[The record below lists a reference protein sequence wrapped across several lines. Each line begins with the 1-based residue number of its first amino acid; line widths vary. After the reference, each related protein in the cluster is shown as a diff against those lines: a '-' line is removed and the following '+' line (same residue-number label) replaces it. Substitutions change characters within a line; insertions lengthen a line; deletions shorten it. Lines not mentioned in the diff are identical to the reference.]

1 MKQLW
6 MIVLL
11 LGVAALLPALTIT
24 LTTGERYDGQLLSY
38 FRGDYYLLKGDT
50 LYKINNVLVDETSNA
65 TENDLNILLVPSAS
79 GPIDPAAYLN
89 FVDVM
94 QEEQAKG
101 RSFSQ
106 YFAKFHPSLTVGMST
121 MNNFSA
127 SGYALPMVD
136 WLGDNSMEGSVD
148 ADLRLGYEVGKG
160 TEMGLGATYMGDKGF
175 KNNKDLKMAYL
186 PLYGFLRH
194 QLGGFSS
201 YGFAAFGQIG
211 YGLSTTNDGFIY
223 SQYYNYEDEE
233 YIPVETNGD
242 VYLDVYDTLGGVCF
256 GFGLESTLG
265 KYLVLSASYR
275 SYSGSIEFNY
285 MEYKTSSGT
294 YETISK
300 DSHSVLYDCISLN
313 LGVRVN

>member
-1 MKQLW
+1 MKQRW

-24 LTTGERYDGQLLSY
+24 LTSGERFDGELLSY

-50 LYKINNVLVDETSNA
+50 LYKINNALVEETSNA
-65 TENDLNILLVPSAS
+65 TEKDLNILLVPSAS
-79 GPIDPAAYLN
+79 RPVEPTEYPQ
-89 FVDVM
+89 FVDMM
-94 QEEQAKG
+94 QEAKG
-101 RSFSQ
+101 KERPFSH
-106 YFAKFHPSLTVGMST
+106 YFAKFHPSLTVGVST

-136 WLGDNSMEGSVD
+136 WLGDNNMEGSMD

-160 TEMGLGATYMGDKGF
+160 TEMGLGATYMGEKGF
-175 KNNKDLKMAYL
+175 KHNKNLKMSFL
-186 PLYGFLRH
+186 PFYGFLRH

-201 YGFAAFGQIG
+201 YRFAAFGQIG
-211 YGLSTTNDGFIY
+211 YGLNNANDGFLF
-223 SQYYNYEDEE
+223 SQQYAYEDEE

-242 VYLDVYDTLGGVCF
+242 VYLDVYDMLGGVCF

-265 KYLVLSASYR
+265 KFLVLSASYR
-275 SYSGSIEFNY
+275 SYSSSIEFHY

-294 YETISK
+294 YETIAK

-313 LGVRVN
+313 LGVRAN